1 MAKAPGLSALAGRVW
16 KETGAEAGLYSA
28 YRRKTT
34 TLPDMN
40 KKEKQNNS
48 GWVLH

>member
-1 MAKAPGLSALAGRVW
+1 MVRAPGFSALAGHVW
-16 KETGAEAGLYSA
+16 KERDAEAGLYSA

-40 KKEKQNNS
+40 KKGKAK
-48 GWVLH
+48 